1 MSIQQKNF
9 RIHGDNFIECE
20 RLLSYLFAGFPA
32 ATRPAFTATYP
43 SLSTKQVSFTYQGI
57 SYQIVLL
64 SGFNKGRKERWE
76 TDIFDTFKTNGSI
89 IDETPDAVFTRE
101 ESGHEDILCAVEFC
115 SALQAGNQAWQRSG
129 RAWSTGRAGCPYLY
143 IVDIGKKEL
152 NPQTREERATRFP
165 NPLVPYS
172 YVSFSEASRTLVA
185 EVAVPGGVNPA
196 FGNGSDAD
204 DADFFAQ
211 QTISEYLLTLLLG
224 HDTSALQQQLIR
236 KNQILVTRLAQT
248 RNRADNTQW
257 GNDVWEEIIRRN
269 KDVYAYAAGPQN
281 ALIFSKKVATKS
293 LSLHTRELLNLLKK
307 TARGCASADMPFG
320 IIPKEKRAIFSTQL
334 QHLLPLPDSIAKN
347 DKDLIVCL
355 LKGFKPLGDD
365 ARPDRGALPFIQML
379 NRTELDVLLYVY
391 GPIYATTCKQ
401 LKKGEKSLLMK
412 NGLWNTFF
420 SLSDYLLIDSPIVSS
435 DRGHYVTFIDN
446 THFKQKRLERTG
458 TGRLRNRAVSLLPKR
473 YQEEDVDFALHN
485 LFTDILKDS
494 CFEGMCNPP
503 GGDWSGISLQHKG
516 KEYRWLSLPRQSSD
530 KRPDHVIQIQGRTE
544 RPFLLLIESKEKRSA
559 LKQEA
564 KVGTSMKQYLKRL
577 FAATPNMVRTQD
589 TWAECSTLLSADEY
603 EMVSA
608 GAYICDESETD
619 TAVPQDFSCDLLFL
633 LKPET
638 ANKRWEICL
647 RAATPAAAQL
657 AQLMQ
662 CKLQQSPR
670 QHPFRL
676 RLQ

>member
-1 MSIQQKNF
+1 MQQKNF

-20 RLLSYLFAGFPA
+20 RLLSYLFAAFPA
-32 ATRPAFTATYP
+32 DTRPACAITYP
-43 SLSTKQVSFTYQGI
+43 SLSTKQVSFSYQGI
-57 SYQIVLL
+57 SYQITLL

-76 TDIFDTFKTNGSI
+76 TDIFKTLKTNGSI
-89 IDETPDAVFTRE
+89 IDETPDAVFTQE
-101 ESGHEDILCAVEFC
+101 ESGHENILCAVEFC

-152 NPQTREERATRFP
+152 NPQTREEKATRFP

-172 YVSFSEASRTLVA
+172 YVSFSEATRTLVA
-185 EVAVPGGVNPA
+185 EVAVPGGVNPI

-211 QTISEYLLTLLLG
+211 QAISEYLLALLTG
-224 HDTSALQQQLIR
+224 RDTSALQQQLIR
-236 KNQILVTRLAQT
+236 KNKILVTRLAQT
-248 RNRADNTQW
+248 RSRADNTQW
-257 GNDVWEEIIRRN
+257 GTDVWEDIIHLN
-269 KDVYAYAAGPQN
+269 EDVYTYAAEPRN
-281 ALIFSKKVATKS
+281 ALVFSKKVAAKS
-293 LSLHTRELLNLLKK
+293 LSLHTQELLNLLKK

-320 IIPKEKRAIFSTQL
+320 IIPKEKRAYFSQQL

-355 LKGFKPLGDD
+355 LKGFKPRGDD

-391 GPIYATTCKQ
+391 GPIYETSQEQ

-435 DRGHYVTFIDN
+435 ADRHYVQFLDN
-446 THFKQKRLERTG
+446 TLFKRKRLERTG
-458 TGRLRNRAVSLLPKR
+458 TGRLRNRAVSLNPKR

-485 LFTDILKDS
+485 LFTDVLKDT

-530 KRPDHVIQIQGRTE
+530 KRPDHVIQIQGRTGC
-544 RPFLLLIESKEKRSA
+544 PFLLLIESKEKRSA
-559 LKQEA
+559 LEQE
-564 KVGTSMKQYLKRL
+564 KNVGTRMKQYLKQL
-577 FAATPNMVRTQD
+577 FFATPNAERTQD
-589 TWAECSTLLSADEY
+589 TWAECSALLSADEY
-603 EMVSA
+603 NMVSA
-608 GAYICDESETD
+608 GAYICEKPETD
-619 TAVPQDFSCDLLFL
+619 TAVPQDSSCDMLFL

-638 ANKRWEICL
+638 ASKSWEISI
-647 RAATPAAAQL
+647 RTATPAAAQL

-662 CKLQQSPR
+662 SELQQTPGP
-670 QHPFRL
+670 HPFRL